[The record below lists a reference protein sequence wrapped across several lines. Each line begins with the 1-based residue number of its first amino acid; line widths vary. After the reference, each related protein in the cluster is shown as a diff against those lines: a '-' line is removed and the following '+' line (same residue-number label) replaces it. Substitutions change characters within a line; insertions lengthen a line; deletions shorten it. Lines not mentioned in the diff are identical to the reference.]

1 MITTQTIGATQS
13 SVAAAGKTIL
23 GKDDFFKMLLAQLKN
38 QNPLEPL
45 DGTAFAAQLAQF
57 SSLEQLQ
64 NLNNE
69 LKTLSN
75 NQAVM
80 IRSYA
85 IGLIGKEV
93 EADISGEQ
101 YQETGYETVTGVVTG
116 IRMKDN
122 SIYLSLGGLDVNLKD
137 VISVK

>member
-13 SVAAAGKTIL
+13 TAAATRKTIL
-23 GKDDFFKMLLAQLKN
+23 GKDDFFKMLLAQLKH

-80 IRSYA
+80 SRSYA

-93 EADISGEQ
+93 EADISGTQ
-101 YQETGYETVTGVVTG
+101 NQETGNETVTGVVTG

-122 SIYLSLGGLDVNLKD
+122 AIYLSLGAQEVNLKD